1 MRTPGVRWPHML
13 DLNPLSVHQR
23 DELAC
28 ALSRS
33 IGVLAGTPGTG
44 KTYSMGSVVSRLVHE
59 HGRDAVAVCAPTGK
73 AAVRL
78 SSALS
83 RFGVPLTART
93 IHSLLEVDRYGHD
106 GDGWGFQQNA
116 SNPLEQQFVI
126 VDEASMLDTDL
137 FASLLDA
144 CAPGSHLLL
153 VGDPY
158 QLPPVGHGAPLRD
171 MIASGVVPVGLLTE
185 IRRNAG
191 SIVRACAAIKDGQRF
206 DVDDVPNIEAGKNL
220 YMIECVDPVRQ
231 VESLIALFASSFL
244 AGLNR
249 VWDVQVLVPTNDSG
263 SLGRKELNQRLQAEF
278 NPTGER
284 CEGNP
289 YRVGDKII
297 CLRNHWALSERQ
309 HGPQQEVYVA
319 NGEQGSVEIVQA
331 KHTVAAFANPARVIR
346 IPHGKPQQSHEN
358 DEAGSNSDFDLG
370 YAITCHK
377 SQGSEWPVVIVM
389 IDAGPGARR
398 VCSREWLYTAI
409 SRASHLCV
417 LIGRE
422 GVAQQ
427 MTKRPALDRRKTFL
441 AELLRAK

>member
-1 MRTPGVRWPHML
+1 ML

-28 ALSRS
+28 ALSRP

-44 KTYSMGSVVSRLVHE
+44 KTYSMGAVVASLVHQ
-59 HGRDAVAVCAPTGK
+59 HGQNVVAVCAPTGK

-93 IHSLLEVDRYGHD
+93 IHSLLEVGRNGHD
-106 GDGWGFQQNA
+106 GDGWGFQRCA

-144 CAPGSHLLL
+144 LSPGSHLLL

-171 MIASGVVPVGLLTE
+171 LIASGVVPVGLLAE

-206 DVDDVPNIEAGKNL
+206 EANIESDIEAGKNL
-220 YMIECVDPVRQ
+220 QMIEQDEPVRQ
-231 VESLIALFASSFL
+231 TESLTSLFSYCSRW
-244 AGLNR
+244 GLNST
-249 VWDVQVLVPTNDSG
+249 WDVQVLVPTNDSG
-263 SLGRKELNQRLQAEF
+263 VLGRKELNQRLQAEL
-278 NPTGER
+278 NPNGER
-284 CEGNP
+284 CECNP

-319 NGEQGSVEIVQA
+319 NGEQGSAEIVEA
-331 KHTVAAFANPARVIR
+331 KHTIAVFANPARVIR
-346 IPHGKPQQSHEN
+346 IPHGKPQRSRES

-409 SRASHLCV
+409 SRASQLCV

-427 MTKRPALDRRKTFL
+427 MAKRPALDRRKTFL